1 MKNQFKEELS
11 NMAINVAINGF
22 GRIGRLA
29 FRLMSGDSRFNVVG
43 INDLTDAETLAYLT
57 KYDTAQGPFMVDKVS
72 AEGANLVFDGKVIP
86 IFAEKDP
93 KNLPWGKL
101 NVDVVLECTG
111 LFTDE
116 VKAGWHLEAGA
127 KKVVIS
133 APASGNVKT
142 IVYNVNDNTLDGTED
157 IISGAS
163 CTTNCLA
170 PIAKVLDDNFGIV
183 GGMMTTVHAY
193 TNDQSLMDQP
203 HKKGIMA
210 RRGRAAAASIIPSS
224 TGAAK
229 AIGLVLP
236 QLKGKL
242 DGTALRVPTITGS
255 VVDLTVEVKKHTT
268 LEEIDAAFRK
278 AANETLQYMADP
290 IVSSDV
296 IGTHYGSI
304 YDAHTTQI
312 VNYGDRQL
320 VKVMSWYD
328 NEMSYTAQLIRTVG
342 KLASLIK

>member
-1 MKNQFKEELS
+1 
-11 NMAINVAINGF
+11 MAIRVAINGF

-29 FRLMSGDSRFNVVG
+29 FRLMSKDSRFDVVG

-72 AEGANLVFDGKVIP
+72 FEGSNLVFDGKVIP

-93 KNLPWGKL
+93 KALPWGKL

-127 KKVVIS
+127 KKVVVS

-142 IVYNVNDNTLDGTED
+142 IVFNVNDNTLDGSEN

-183 GGMMTTVHAY
+183 GGMMTTIHAY
-193 TNDQSLMDQP
+193 TNDQSLNGPTTQEGYP
-203 HKKGIMA
+203 FKK
-210 RRGRAAAASIIPSS
+210 RKSSCSKHYSIINWCS
-224 TGAAK
+224 
-229 AIGLVLP
+229 
-236 QLKGKL
+236 
-242 DGTALRVPTITGS
+242 
-255 VVDLTVEVKKHTT
+255 
-268 LEEIDAAFRK
+268 
-278 AANETLQYMADP
+278 
-290 IVSSDV
+290 
-296 IGTHYGSI
+296 
-304 YDAHTTQI
+304 
-312 VNYGDRQL
+312 
-320 VKVMSWYD
+320 
-328 NEMSYTAQLIRTVG
+328 
-342 KLASLIK
+342 

>member
-1 MKNQFKEELS
+1 
-11 NMAINVAINGF
+11 MAIRVAINGF

-29 FRLMSGDSRFNVVG
+29 FRLMADDPRFNIVG

-57 KYDTAQGPFMVDKVS
+57 KYDTAQGTFKLDSVS
-72 AEGANLVFDGKVIP
+72 FKDSNLVVDGKVIP

-93 KNLPWGKL
+93 KVLPWGKL

-133 APASGNVKT
+133 APATGNVKT
-142 IVYNVNDNTLDGTED
+142 IVYNVNDNTLDGTEN
-157 IISGAS
+157 ILSGAS

-183 GGMMTTVHAY
+183 GGMMTTIHAY

-203 HKKGIMA
+203 HKKGILS

-268 LEEIDAAFRK
+268 LEEIDAAFK
-278 AANETLQYMADP
+278 NAANETLAYCADP

-296 IGTHYGSI
+296 IGSKFGSV
-304 YDAHTTQI
+304 YDANTTQI

-320 VKVMSWYD
+320 VKVMAWYD